1 MSINPDRWTLKTQEA
16 FSSAVERARSANNPE
31 VTPEHVLDAILAQPD
46 GIAGP
51 ILTRVGIEP
60 AVVAER
66 NTAVLGRLPQSVGGS
81 EPGIDR
87 VLARGADDGR
97 HPADGHG

>member
-31 VTPEHVLDAILAQPD
+31 VTPDHVLAAVLDQAD

-51 ILTRVGIEP
+51 VLTRVGVEP

-66 NTAVLGRLPQSVGGS
+66 DRRRPRPPAPQRGRLRAG
-81 EPGIDR
+81 DR
-87 VLARGADDGR
+87 PRVCAMC
-97 HPADGHG
+97 

>member
-31 VTPEHVLDAILAQPD
+31 VTPEHVLDAVLDQPE

-60 AVVAER
+60 SVVAER
-66 NTAVLGRLPQSVGGS
+66 NAAALGRLPQSVGGS

-87 VLARGADDGR
+87 GLRDVIDGGRRAADR
-97 HPADGHG
+97 HG